1 MHTTKSN
8 SKSSFDIVKSNITK
22 YAFLDDGKK
31 VKLYIDLKGIGDAEG
46 CDVTLD
52 WAERSFSL
60 VVKNYQ
66 EPNTNPISQ
75 GDNADADVITECQD
89 KCLSFG
95 KLHGSIQKAT
105 YKRKTDKIIVI
116 LTKKVQQRTTT
127 DAEVDVEVDV
137 DVEVKAEVDAEV
149 DAEVESEVDAEV
161 KAEVKAEVESEDWPC
176 IACKGESD

>member
-1 MHTTKSN
+1 M
-8 SKSSFDIVKSNITK
+8 
-22 YAFLDDGKK
+22 
-31 VKLYIDLKGIGDAEG
+31 KLYIDLKGIGDAEG

-116 LTKKVQQRTTT
+116 LTKKVQERTST
-127 DAEVDVEVDV
+127 DAEVNAEVDAEIEV

-149 DAEVESEVDAEV
+149 ESEVD
-161 KAEVKAEVESEDWPC
+161 AEVKAEVESEDWPC